1 MQPERQVVGF
11 IARGAVEEARL
22 FDSIGRALGLPPEG
36 VARFDVDGPSDAAV
50 LVETALRSKGFR
62 TDVTLYVDVSRTRES
77 SGLTS
82 VEVATRVAAL
92 LGEELLVSPPA
103 DDPAVATSW
112 FLVTPEGKRFRASEA
127 SSGHD
132 EDDEDSVDIDRA
144 SLRPL

>member
-11 IARGAVEEARL
+11 IARGAVEDGRL

-62 TDVTLYVDVSRTRES
+62 TDVTLYVDGSRIQEP

-82 VEVATRVAAL
+82 VDVATRVAAL

-112 FLVTPEGKRFRASEA
+112 FLVTPDGKRFRANEA
-127 SSGHD
+127 SPSQD
-132 EDDEDSVDIDRA
+132 EEDSVEIDRA